1 MIKENKKTR
10 CPWCGEIYRKKGM
23 YSTGKY
29 DFIRKCMN
37 CNNYSAPTNELIGF
51 LDRFIVL
58 IFLIPLL
65 VYFKD
70 IKLNNIVIYSIVFF
84 TIYIIFIVLFINNV
98 PYKRIRNIKEKKRE
112 DLQEKRLLDAKIK
125 WNCSKRRIFKLWN
138 NKLLIII
145 SIDKAGTAVSQP
157 LCVRI
162 RKSKECYVLTKI
174 NESKEFDVNKCKRF
188 YVYWG
193 EEKVGEGET

>member
-1 MIKENKKTR
+1 M
-10 CPWCGEIYRKKGM
+10 EIIILILYYFWKAF
-23 YSTGKY
+23 
-29 DFIRKCMN
+29 FI
-37 CNNYSAPTNELIGF
+37 I
-51 LDRFIVL
+51 
-58 IFLIPLL
+58 
-65 VYFKD
+65 
-70 IKLNNIVIYSIVFF
+70 
-84 TIYIIFIVLFINNV
+84 NV
-98 PYKRIRNIKEKKRE
+98 PYKRVYTSFEPVIPKE
-112 DLQEKRLLDAKIK
+112 DLCEKRLLDAEIK

-145 SIDKAGTAVSQP
+145 SVDEAGIAVSQP

-193 EEKVGEGET
+193 DEKVGEGET